1 MDRITLEEL
10 DVLRFL
16 ESCQNKKLRER
27 IFEHNNPTLTEVCTI
42 VAMYMKQRKNEQTIA
57 ARAPAASAESVASV
71 QNNSTQNNV
80 QRKNS
85 VQNKKKRNKS
95 GKCPP
100 WMADLNNRC
109 WGCGQESHGSKAER
123 EKSCKAK
130 DAICGHCKIK
140 GHFQNCCYT
149 KRKAEQDG
157 TASSRG
163 DVRQVQDESHEDTYE
178 VRISAQISNDK
189 GDAFTFRVF
198 ADTGAVCSL
207 ISADLAETHHIQ
219 PHMQAV
225 NGQQLEVLGTASVSI
240 QCGNHKITSD
250 IIITTSMHNEIILGL
265 GDLHK
270 LSIVHERFPMPIYS
284 TKESRSESIAKMKEH
299 FINKYPQV
307 LTDKLLETPMVGGD
321 MKVTIKGNPDPY
333 KVVTARQ
340 VPLRFQQKA
349 EQCVQKMIEE
359 RIIAIETG
367 HTPWCAPGFF
377 VIKGNGEVRPVVD
390 YTQLNKHVARDAHLF
405 TPSKDIVAG
414 IDPGAKYF
422 AKFDLKSGYHQISL
436 DEESSK
442 LTTFLLFNGQ
452 YRYLRAPMGLCSS
465 SDEFCRRTDEALAGL
480 PIRKLVDD
488 ILITASTLG
497 DLQTKIDML
506 LQRCHSHNIVLSK
519 PKFQIA
525 EEISFAGYTINANGV
540 EPSPD
545 KLQAI
550 RAFPTP
556 SRVEEVR
563 TFLGMVNRLS
573 PFISDTAQLTDPIR
587 QLLKKETLWHWG
599 PDQDKSFRDI
609 KAALHDL
616 LILNHFDPAL
626 QTFLYTDASK
636 LNGIGFVMIQRT
648 ANNEDRVIQ
657 CGSRS
662 LTSSERN
669 YAAMEI
675 EALAIAYAI
684 KKCDLFLRG
693 FPFTVVTDHKPLIGL
708 WNKPLSQIDN
718 QRILRYRM
726 ATQEYQCHVTW
737 TPGKYNRLA
746 DIFSHHTD
754 HGSDNVDNNVF
765 SCRLATGPNATKL
778 RDAAAR
784 CPQYQSILV
793 AVREGIK
800 HKDLP
805 PKHPGRT
812 LSSIWDS
819 LSVSEDNLV
828 VHDTN
833 QILVPTEARHA
844 IIERLHKSHCGI
856 SKTLNTARAAFIWPS
871 MRRDIKEY
879 VDQCTKCQ
887 MMRQSNPEEQVHRP
901 SSATRPMEFIGTDLF
916 QAKGNHYL
924 VACDL
929 YSNYP
934 FVAKI
939 SSLNSS
945 AIIAHMKRWFQIFGY
960 PDTCR
965 TDFGPQFRSEFG
977 EFCKKHGISHEVSS
991 PYFPRS
997 NGLAESCVKSIKH
1010 LVLKSTTDI
1019 EFQEALSYW
1028 KNTRKADNPSPNEL
1042 FLGRQIK
1049 LDLPTTID
1057 LISPS
1062 NVQRNAVMTPQI
1074 SKRLRSL
1081 HISQPVWVQDR
1092 EKRWTVRG
1100 TVVSASKR
1108 GDYIVLTDDDVEI
1121 RRNRAFIRPRY
1132 AN

>member
-1 MDRITLEEL
+1 M
-10 DVLRFL
+10 
-16 ESCQNKKLRER
+16 
-27 IFEHNNPTLTEVCTI
+27 
-42 VAMYMKQRKNEQTIA
+42 
-57 ARAPAASAESVASV
+57 
-71 QNNSTQNNV
+71 
-80 QRKNS
+80 
-85 VQNKKKRNKS
+85 
-95 GKCPP
+95 
-100 WMADLNNRC
+100 
-109 WGCGQESHGSKAER
+109 
-123 EKSCKAK
+123 
-130 DAICGHCKIK
+130 
-140 GHFQNCCYT
+140 HF
-149 KRKAEQDG
+149 DG
-157 TASSRG
+157 
-163 DVRQVQDESHEDTYE
+163 
-178 VRISAQISNDK
+178 
-189 GDAFTFRVF
+189 
-198 ADTGAVCSL
+198 
-207 ISADLAETHHIQ
+207 
-219 PHMQAV
+219 
-225 NGQQLEVLGTASVSI
+225 
-240 QCGNHKITSD
+240 
-250 IIITTSMHNEIILGL
+250 
-265 GDLHK
+265 
-270 LSIVHERFPMPIYS
+270 
-284 TKESRSESIAKMKEH
+284 
-299 FINKYPQV
+299 
-307 LTDKLLETPMVGGD
+307 
-321 MKVTIKGNPDPY
+321 
-333 KVVTARQ
+333 
-340 VPLRFQQKA
+340 
-349 EQCVQKMIEE
+349 
-359 RIIAIETG
+359 
-367 HTPWCAPGFF
+367 
-377 VIKGNGEVRPVVD
+377 
-390 YTQLNKHVARDAHLF
+390 
-405 TPSKDIVAG
+405 
-414 IDPGAKYF
+414 
-422 AKFDLKSGYHQISL
+422 
-436 DEESSK
+436 
-442 LTTFLLFNGQ
+442 
-452 YRYLRAPMGLCSS
+452 
-465 SDEFCRRTDEALAGL
+465 
-480 PIRKLVDD
+480 
-488 ILITASTLG
+488 
-497 DLQTKIDML
+497 
-506 LQRCHSHNIVLSK
+506 CHSHNIVLSK

-563 TFLGMVNRLS
+563 TFLGMVNQLS

-599 PDQDKSFRDI
+599 PDQDKSFKDI

-718 QRILRYRM
+718 QRILRYQM

-746 DIFSHHTD
+746 DIFSRHTD

-819 LSVSEDNLV
+819 LSVSEDNLI

-901 SSATRPMEFIGTDLF
+901 SSATRPMEFIGADLF

-934 FVAKI
+934 FVVKI

-945 AIIAHMKRWFQIFGY
+945 AIIAHMQRWFQIFGY

-965 TDFGPQFRSEFG
+965 TDFGPQF
-977 EFCKKHGISHEVSS
+977 
-991 PYFPRS
+991 
-997 NGLAESCVKSIKH
+997 
-1010 LVLKSTTDI
+1010 
-1019 EFQEALSYW
+1019 
-1028 KNTRKADNPSPNEL
+1028 
-1042 FLGRQIK
+1042 
-1049 LDLPTTID
+1049 
-1057 LISPS
+1057 
-1062 NVQRNAVMTPQI
+1062 
-1074 SKRLRSL
+1074 
-1081 HISQPVWVQDR
+1081 
-1092 EKRWTVRG
+1092 
-1100 TVVSASKR
+1100 
-1108 GDYIVLTDDDVEI
+1108 
-1121 RRNRAFIRPRY
+1121 
-1132 AN
+1132 